1 MKAASSG
8 TRVEGRKLLLI
19 CVLIGFC
26 SCPSIKGGSLEA
38 LQTAERMSTLM
49 SEFGQIDCSIF
60 NSNNCPRLYQ
70 PVCGSDGKT
79 YDNLCVFCNTI
90 LSNGSLVLRY
100 LGECY

>member
-49 SEFGQIDCSIF
+49 SEFGQGDREKRFTSWADTYYKKQWITSAAL
-60 NSNNCPRLYQ
+60 PRGVL
-70 PVCGSDGKT
+70 
-79 YDNLCVFCNTI
+79 
-90 LSNGSLVLRY
+90 LVLRY
-100 LGECY
+100 RGEC